1 MLRSRCVCD
10 DPLSNVREMVRKH
23 AKQYSNEIDCTCTQ
37 EPTFL
42 CKALPSRAKMDE
54 HGNGVTSRRRPRCA
68 WPGVLPPAWAVV
80 TGLEWARDAERCWCG
95 ATCPLRR
102 RHTCRPRWWALLHRR
117 PHLSSCSSQPVLSP
131 SPPSYDHGDMHAH
144 GPRAASGGQ
153 LEQWPQ
159 LRCVRMSELQWRPGC
174 VGVALC

>member
-68 WPGVLPPAWAVV
+68 WPGRAA
-80 TGLEWARDAERCWCG
+80 TGLGGRDRAR
-95 ATCPLRR
+95 
-102 RHTCRPRWWALLHRR
+102 
-117 PHLSSCSSQPVLSP
+117 
-131 SPPSYDHGDMHAH
+131 
-144 GPRAASGGQ
+144 
-153 LEQWPQ
+153 
-159 LRCVRMSELQWRPGC
+159 
-174 VGVALC
+174 VG